1 MKYDYQ
7 NYKLVLQVQVTS
19 ELHRMHL
26 QFAIS
31 FQYKPSLPSLPSLPA
46 ITGLVSFLPLPAMAD
61 TQVQYSA

>member
-31 FQYKPSLPSLPSLPA
+31 FQYKPSLPSLPA